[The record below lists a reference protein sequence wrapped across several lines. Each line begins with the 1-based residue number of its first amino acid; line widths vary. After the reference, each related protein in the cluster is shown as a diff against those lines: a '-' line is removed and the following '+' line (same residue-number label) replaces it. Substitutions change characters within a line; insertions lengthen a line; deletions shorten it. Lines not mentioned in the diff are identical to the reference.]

1 MCDPSCDCDVR
12 VTGASTVAYLMEA
25 DPSLQ
30 RLALICEQF
39 PKKLEQY
46 FRRPQ
51 AANPKDVEAMKKV
64 CGQHSFLKVIES
76 AMSDLMVKLRFCTAA
91 EVLRKSN
98 ITRST
103 FLIPDFANYFKNGF
117 DHG

>member
-46 FRRPQ
+46 FRRRS

-64 CGQHSFLKVIES
+64 CDQHSFDQKSYLWEWLTSI
-76 AMSDLMVKLRFCTAA
+76 SDFMFYFVLSRLA
-91 EVLRKSN
+91 EVLKKSH
-98 ITRST
+98 IK
-103 FLIPDFANYFKNGF
+103 A
-117 DHG
+117 

>member
-1 MCDPSCDCDVR
+1 MVFGNILQVLPCLVRMCDSSCDCDVR

-51 AANPKDVEAMKKV
+51 AANPKDVEAMRKV
-64 CGQHSFLKVIES
+64 GS
-76 AMSDLMVKLRFCTAA
+76 
-91 EVLRKSN
+91 
-98 ITRST
+98 
-103 FLIPDFANYFKNGF
+103 
-117 DHG
+117 